1 MTARIIHLKHIPKF
15 LPVPKCWGD
24 EENTYECKEGSISF
38 SPLYCPM
45 AAEIAAVVS
54 EAYLDIR
61 HPALEYRIMT
71 QVHSLLSI
79 VDCYNQGMIYCI
91 DLNVSLK
98 AINGLSKNLQD
109 NIFSRGMMP
118 CIDLVAGLELISDRM
133 ITNKISCYEV
143 FIYTVLGEPG
153 YYIVGSDRHG
163 WG

>member
-54 EAYLDIR
+54 EAYLDLR
-61 HPALEYRIMT
+61 HPALEYSIMT

-79 VDCYNQGMIYCI
+79 VDCYNQGMIC
-91 DLNVSLK
+91 
-98 AINGLSKNLQD
+98 
-109 NIFSRGMMP
+109 

-153 YYIVGSDRHG
+153 YYMVGSDRHG